1 MRARR
6 GLRDLQ
12 PAPHI
17 WWALTLWHSKHFIS
31 IISFNPYITLGKKP
45 TCQCRRPK
53 RHGFNLWVRKIPWR
67 RKWQCTPVFLPGKF
81 HGQRSLAGCGPWG
94 RKESD
99 TTERLNF
106 THFLLYHWGRKWQP
120 IPVFLPGE
128 SHGQRG
134 LAGHGPWGCKG
145 LDTTEVSKQQ
155 QQCICFNAILSNHPT
170 LSSHWVRKSVLYV
183 CVSFAALHVGL
194 LIPSF

>member
-99 TTERLNF
+99 TTEHACRYRTGTPGNRYCYQGRLCGLICL
-106 THFLLYHWGRKWQP
+106 TSYPYGH
-120 IPVFLPGE
+120 
-128 SHGQRG
+128 HGN
-134 LAGHGPWGCKG
+134 C
-145 LDTTEVSKQQ
+145 
-155 QQCICFNAILSNHPT
+155 
-170 LSSHWVRKSVLYV
+170 
-183 CVSFAALHVGL
+183 
-194 LIPSF
+194 